1 MPRTLRSRLT
11 LIYLALIVTILA
23 LLGVYLVFAAR
34 ALYVDRLAGQLAAQ
48 ARLAGEAVGPTL
60 QAGGGI
66 DQVDPLVKRLGG
78 PLAARLT
85 IIAPD
90 GTVLGDSIA
99 DPRTMENHAN
109 RPEVRAAVA
118 SGDGT
123 NQRESATLHENF
135 LYVAVPIPADPG
147 AVARVALPLTEVDS
161 AVHRIQRDLII
172 ATGLA
177 ALLAVAVTVAVSGW
191 ITRPLERLRQR
202 VNAVAAGDLDTAVA
216 PVPTREIGELGAA
229 FNAMTAR
236 LRSLVAELEQSR
248 LRLEA
253 TLANL
258 SDGVVITDAAG
269 AVLLLNRAA
278 GEMFDVAGEEATG
291 RDFMLVAR
299 DHDLAAVLREALAT
313 GERREATVDY
323 GPRRLVLDVSAQRLR
338 GGREQLGVL
347 VLRDVT
353 ELRRLERLRRD
364 FVANVSHELRTP
376 LTSVKA
382 LVETLAAGAIDDPA
396 VADDFLGRV
405 VAEVDHL
412 AALVDELLDLA
423 RLESGR
429 AVLHTETRDPAEAVR
444 RAVERLRPQA
454 ERADLTLRTDLPGAL
469 PPVAADWTR
478 IDQVMLNLVHNAIKF
493 TAAGGEIVVSAAEQD
508 SFLAITVRDNG
519 AGIARDEL
527 PRLFERF
534 YKVDKARH
542 SAGTGL
548 GLAIAKHIVQAHGG
562 AITAASELGRGT
574 TITFTL
580 PLTRQPAESAMLRAG
595 TADSPQ
601 RRSRIDRT

>member
-191 ITRPLERLRQR
+191 ITRPLETLRR
-202 VNAVAAGDLDTAVA
+202 HVNAVAAGDLDAAVA

-229 FNAMTAR
+229 FNAMTER

-429 AVLHTETRDPAEAVR
+429 AVLHTETRDPAESLR

-527 PRLFERF
+527 PRLFERL

>member
-1 MPRTLRSRLT
+1 
-11 LIYLALIVTILA
+11 
-23 LLGVYLVFAAR
+23 
-34 ALYVDRLAGQLAAQ
+34 
-48 ARLAGEAVGPTL
+48 
-60 QAGGGI
+60 
-66 DQVDPLVKRLGG
+66 
-78 PLAARLT
+78 
-85 IIAPD
+85 
-90 GTVLGDSIA
+90 
-99 DPRTMENHAN
+99 
-109 RPEVRAAVA
+109 
-118 SGDGT
+118 
-123 NQRESATLHENF
+123 
-135 LYVAVPIPADPG
+135 
-147 AVARVALPLTEVDS
+147 
-161 AVHRIQRDLII
+161 
-172 ATGLA
+172 
-177 ALLAVAVTVAVSGW
+177 
-191 ITRPLERLRQR
+191 
-202 VNAVAAGDLDTAVA
+202 
-216 PVPTREIGELGAA
+216 
-229 FNAMTAR
+229 
-236 LRSLVAELEQSR
+236 
-248 LRLEA
+248 
-253 TLANL
+253 
-258 SDGVVITDAAG
+258 
-269 AVLLLNRAA
+269 
-278 GEMFDVAGEEATG
+278 
-291 RDFMLVAR
+291 
-299 DHDLAAVLREALAT
+299 
-313 GERREATVDY
+313 
-323 GPRRLVLDVSAQRLR
+323 VLDISAQRLR